1 MAKNVD
7 ISMSFKV
14 DWFAFTVEESKDQK
28 KGKKFHILE
37 ELGYKIELFDEVAGK
52 NFFNSGCSLGGGF
65 VKIFYNDYSKPVQK
79 GASQIYDYIF
89 TGVGCTDLAS
99 KINGDWLT
107 LFKWLKEYGVKFR
120 RIDIALDDMNAKPK
134 VDFKRIEYK
143 LKRQEFRSS
152 KRHYNVLRD
161 VNTAGEL
168 VGETVYWGSRKTGS
182 VGHSILRTYQKYL
195 QMVKK
200 HQESQMPIQALK
212 SGSWIRWELE
222 ITKQKAIAM
231 IDLILEKQSIAEAYY
246 SVLRDTLEFI
256 KPTKNKKGEI
266 YKNKAKWEVCPWWS
280 DFLNNAEK
288 AKLQDPEKVFN
299 IATALDWV
307 RFSVVPTLQML
318 QDIYSN
324 KLDVDF
330 YDILRSLEPMEYS
343 KKQKRVLL
351 ESDFMSEEDLRSYL
365 VNFVKGPHK
374 DADTNL

>member
-1 MAKNVD
+1 
-7 ISMSFKV
+7 
-14 DWFAFTVEESKDQK
+14 
-28 KGKKFHILE
+28 
-37 ELGYKIELFDEVAGK
+37 
-52 NFFNSGCSLGGGF
+52 
-65 VKIFYNDYSKPVQK
+65 
-79 GASQIYDYIF
+79 
-89 TGVGCTDLAS
+89 
-99 KINGDWLT
+99 
-107 LFKWLKEYGVKFR
+107 
-120 RIDIALDDMNAKPK
+120 
-134 VDFKRIEYK
+134 
-143 LKRQEFRSS
+143 
-152 KRHYNVLRD
+152 
-161 VNTAGEL
+161 
-168 VGETVYWGSRKTGS
+168 
-182 VGHSILRTYQKYL
+182 
-195 QMVKK
+195 
-200 HQESQMPIQALK
+200 
-212 SGSWIRWELE
+212 
-222 ITKQKAIAM
+222 M

>member
-1 MAKNVD
+1 
-7 ISMSFKV
+7 
-14 DWFAFTVEESKDQK
+14 
-28 KGKKFHILE
+28 
-37 ELGYKIELFDEVAGK
+37 
-52 NFFNSGCSLGGGF
+52 
-65 VKIFYNDYSKPVQK
+65 
-79 GASQIYDYIF
+79 
-89 TGVGCTDLAS
+89 
-99 KINGDWLT
+99 
-107 LFKWLKEYGVKFR
+107 
-120 RIDIALDDMNAKPK
+120 MN
-134 VDFKRIEYK
+134 
-143 LKRQEFRSS
+143 RQEFRSS

>member
-1 MAKNVD
+1 M
-7 ISMSFKV
+7 
-14 DWFAFTVEESKDQK
+14 
-28 KGKKFHILE
+28 
-37 ELGYKIELFDEVAGK
+37 
-52 NFFNSGCSLGGGF
+52 
-65 VKIFYNDYSKPVQK
+65 
-79 GASQIYDYIF
+79 
-89 TGVGCTDLAS
+89 
-99 KINGDWLT
+99 
-107 LFKWLKEYGVKFR
+107 KFR

-256 KPTKNKKGEI
+256 KPTKNKKG
-266 YKNKAKWEVCPWWS
+266 
-280 DFLNNAEK
+280 
-288 AKLQDPEKVFN
+288 
-299 IATALDWV
+299 
-307 RFSVVPTLQML
+307 
-318 QDIYSN
+318 
-324 KLDVDF
+324 
-330 YDILRSLEPMEYS
+330 
-343 KKQKRVLL
+343 
-351 ESDFMSEEDLRSYL
+351 
-365 VNFVKGPHK
+365 
-374 DADTNL
+374 